1 MSTFG
6 IISIVTLAIIDL
18 IMAMA
23 CIAISV
29 SSKYMIDMK

>member
-6 IISIVTLAIIDL
+6 IISIVTLAIIDS
-18 IMAMA
+18 IIAMA

-29 SSKYMIDMK
+29 ASMYLYDMN